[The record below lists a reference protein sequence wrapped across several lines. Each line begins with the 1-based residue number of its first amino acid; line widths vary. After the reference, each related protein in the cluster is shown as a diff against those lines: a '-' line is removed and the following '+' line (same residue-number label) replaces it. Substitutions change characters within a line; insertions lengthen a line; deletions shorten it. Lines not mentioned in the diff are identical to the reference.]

1 MGARG
6 PNERDWAVSPG
17 EVLAEALEER
27 DMSQSELARR
37 MGRPIKTINEIVNA
51 KAALT
56 PETAI
61 QLELVLGIPASL
73 WVNLEA
79 TYRRH
84 LAERETLQNFVGY
97 EDWMK
102 SFPLKDLARHGLVE
116 KEGPVERK
124 VAQLLAFF
132 GSGNPDAWRERWG
145 APLAQYRESASYE
158 GSEYARAA
166 WLRWGEVLAG
176 RMEINSF
183 DSGRL
188 RGATARLR
196 ALTRVSPFQAAVD
209 EAHEELRM
217 TGVALVVVPEFA
229 GTRLSGATRWMTNE
243 IAVVQLSLRHKT
255 DDHFWFS
262 CMHEIG
268 HVLDSPRHDFV
279 DALDTQPSDYDDPE
293 AEVRADA
300 FARDALLE
308 PDAFRAFV
316 AQGHFDSEAVRIF
329 AEERGVS
336 PGIVVGRL
344 QHDGCIPPSRHNRL
358 KRSVGFN
365 EDQR

>member
-6 PNERDWAVSPG
+6 ISERDWAVSPG
-17 EVLAEALEER
+17 AVLAEALEER
-27 DMSQSELARR
+27 HISQSELARR

-61 QLELVLGIPASL
+61 QLELVLGMPASL

-79 TYRRH
+79 AYRRH
-84 LAERETLQNFVGY
+84 LAEREALKDLVGY
-97 EDWMK
+97 EEWAK
-102 SFPLKDLARHGLVE
+102 SFPLKDLAQHGFVE

-132 GSGNPDAWRERWG
+132 GSGNPDAWQERWG
-145 APLAQYRESASYE
+145 APLAQYRASMSYE

-166 WLRWGEVLAG
+166 WLRWGEILAE
-176 RMEINSF
+176 RMEIDSF

-188 RGATARLR
+188 KGIVARLR
-196 ALTRVSPFQAAVD
+196 TLTRVSPFQAAID
-209 EAHEELRM
+209 EAREELRM

-229 GTRLSGATRWMTNE
+229 GTRLSGATRWLTHE

-268 HVLDSPRHDFV
+268 HVLDSPRRDFV
-279 DALDTQPSDYDDPE
+279 DVVAAQPSDYEDFE
-293 AEVRADA
+293 AETRADA

-308 PDAFRAFV
+308 PDAFQAFV
-316 AQGHFDSEAVRIF
+316 ARGSFNASAIRLF

-344 QHDGCIPPSRHNRL
+344 QHDGFIPSSRHNKL
-358 KRSVGFN
+358 KRSVGFS
-365 EDQR
+365 EHRK

>member
-1 MGARG
+1 MDARG
-6 PNERDWAVSPG
+6 TNKRDWAVAPG

-61 QLELVLGIPASL
+61 QLDLVLGIPASL

-84 LAERETLQNFVGY
+84 LAERQTLRNFGAY
-97 EDWMK
+97 EEWVK
-102 SFPLKDLARHGLVE
+102 SFPLKDLAQHGLVE
-116 KEGPVERK
+116 REAPVERK

-145 APLAQYRESASYE
+145 APLAQYRKSASYE

-166 WLRWGEVLAG
+166 WLRWGEILAG
-176 RMEINSF
+176 RMEVDSF

-188 RGATARLR
+188 QGAVERLR

-209 EAHEELRM
+209 EAQDELRT
-217 TGVALVVVPEFA
+217 TGVALLVVPEFA
-229 GTRLSGATRWMTNE
+229 GTRLSGATRWMTHE

-279 DALDTQPSDYDDPE
+279 DAVEARPSDYEDPE
-293 AEVRADA
+293 AEARANA
-300 FARDALLE
+300 FARDVLLE
-308 PDAFRAFV
+308 PNAFQAFV
-316 AQGHFDSEAVRIF
+316 EQASFDAATVRSF
-329 AEERGVS
+329 AEECGVS

-344 QHDGCIPPSRHNRL
+344 QHDGCIPPSRHNSL
-358 KRSVGFN
+358 KRSIGFG
-365 EDQR
+365 EH